1 MIIFGSEKSS
11 KIGAGSI
18 MLLLIGVAVVAPRP
32 KLDCITLTKFQERF
46 YGFVTRFY
54 WPLDSSSIMTRG
66 CWGREEKTE
75 NKGDSERRYC
85 IEILSL
91 DHYFVFFMHL

>member
-1 MIIFGSEKSS
+1 MTNFGSEKSS

-75 NKGDSERRYC
+75 KQRG
-85 IEILSL
+85 
-91 DHYFVFFMHL
+91 F